1 MTVTASASTER
12 KMPPVW
18 KIGLLSTLYFAQG
31 LPFGFQANALPL
43 YLSDLGLSKTKIG
56 LLGALALPW
65 SLKFLWA
72 PFVDRFGS
80 ERFGRRKSWI
90 VPMQLL
96 LAATC
101 AVLALIPLREDTLL
115 PFLVLVLLTNVW
127 AATQDVAVDGFAV
140 DLLSAK
146 ELGAGNSAQ
155 VVGYKLGMIVGGG
168 LLIAL
173 LGWRANFDAMAL
185 QCLLVLTILLFVKE
199 PPPRA
204 LEQGEKKLTT
214 RELFTRIKEIVSQ
227 PAARWVL
234 LAAATYKL
242 GETLAEAMFGL
253 WLKEEHHIAKE
264 QITLWI
270 GTWGVVAS
278 LSGSFLGGILATR
291 MPLKRAVMWTAALRV
306 IPLVAQWALA
316 AGFGTPG
323 PATVIPITCGE
334 HFFGGA
340 LTTAMFALMM
350 SQVDRRIGATHFTV
364 LASVEVIGKAG
375 PRLSSGFLVDQLGF
389 QPVFAL
395 GAALAIAFLFV
406 VPRIPDPKQPDPLPA
421 PAG

>member
-1 MTVTASASTER
+1 
-12 KMPPVW
+12 MPPVW

-43 YLSDLGLSKTKIG
+43 YLSELGLSKTKIG

-80 ERFGRRKSWI
+80 EKFGRRKSWI

-101 AVLALIPLREDTLL
+101 AVLAVVPLRADTLV
-115 PFLVLVLLTNVW
+115 PFLILVLLTNVW

-168 LLIAL
+168 VVIAL
-173 LGWRANFDAMAL
+173 LGWSANFDVMAL
-185 QCLLVLTILLFVKE
+185 QCLVVLTVLLFVKE
-199 PPPRA
+199 STPQAIRSA
-204 LEQGEKKLTT
+204 GTIEKGERLTT
-214 RELFTRIKEIVSQ
+214 KELFVRIKQIVSQ

-253 WLKEEHHIAKE
+253 WLKEEHHIEIK
-264 QITLWI
+264 QIQIWI
-270 GTWGVVAS
+270 GVWGTVAS
-278 LSGSFLGGILATR
+278 LAGSFLGGILATR
-291 MPLKRAVMWTAALRV
+291 LPLKRAVMLTAALRV
-306 IPLVAQWALA
+306 IPLAAQWALA
-316 AGFGTPG
+316 AGFGKPG
-323 PATVIPITCGE
+323 QATVIPITVGE

-364 LASVEVIGKAG
+364 LASIEVIGKAG
-375 PRLSSGFLVDQLGF
+375 PRLSSGLLVDLFGF

-395 GAALAIAFLFV
+395 GAALALAFLFV
-406 VPRIPDPKQPDPLPA
+406 VPRIPDPRTPKPA
-421 PAG
+421 PTG

>member
-1 MTVTASASTER
+1 MKER
-12 KMPPVW
+12 TLPPVW

-80 ERFGRRKSWI
+80 PRFGRRKSWI

-101 AVLALIPLREDTLL
+101 AAAALIPLSNETLI
-115 PFLVLVLLTNVW
+115 PFLLLILLTNVW
-127 AATQDVAVDGFAV
+127 AATQDIAVDGLAV

-168 LLIAL
+168 LLVAL
-173 LGWRANFDAMAL
+173 AAKLGWASNFQAMAL
-185 QCLLVLTILLFVKE
+185 LCLVALTVVLFVKE
-199 PPPRA
+199 PAPA
-204 LEQGEKKLTT
+204 ASEKAEVLTT
-214 RELFTRIKEIVSQ
+214 RELFARIKDIVSQ
-227 PAARWVL
+227 PGARWVL
-234 LAAATYKL
+234 LAAASYKI
-242 GETLAEAMFGL
+242 GETLAEAMFGI

-264 QITLWI
+264 QIALWI

-291 MPLKRAVMWTAALRV
+291 LPLARAVMITAALRV

-316 AGFGTPG
+316 AGLGTPG
-323 PATVIPITCGE
+323 ETTVIPITCGE

-364 LASVEVIGKAG
+364 LASIEVIGKAG
-375 PRLSSGFLVDQLGF
+375 PRLASGFLVDTLGY

-395 GAALAIAFLFV
+395 GAAFAVAFLFV
-406 VPRIPDPKQPDPLPA
+406 VPQIPPPKPA
-421 PAG
+421 EPSPA